1 SVYTGSASART
12 AAVKSFWSGP
22 PSAIRASGRLE
33 STVRSPYR
41 GLSAVLQVAVTPA
54 RTSATMSPRANDA
67 DAGSVGETTSATDT
81 ARTAWLF
88 VLLAS
93 ATRTGPRAAGDS
105 PNQPYAGLSSVH
117 GCFAESTASS
127 AAPKSCIK
135 TKPQP
140 LHTSAP
146 SLTDSPA

>member
-1 SVYTGSASART
+1 
-12 AAVKSFWSGP
+12 
-22 PSAIRASGRLE
+22 
-33 STVRSPYR
+33 PYR
-41 GLSAVLQVAVTPA
+41 GRWAALQVAVTPA

-93 ATRTGPRAAGDS
+93 APRTRTRAAEDN

-117 GCFAESTASS
+117 GCFAESPASS
-127 AAPKSCIK
+127 APRWSYIKPKPRPITASP
-135 TKPQP
+135 TS
-140 LHTSAP
+140 LTGSAP
-146 SLTDSPA
+146 GTGHGQRSRSKRSAPVNSPTVGGSSTPSTADH